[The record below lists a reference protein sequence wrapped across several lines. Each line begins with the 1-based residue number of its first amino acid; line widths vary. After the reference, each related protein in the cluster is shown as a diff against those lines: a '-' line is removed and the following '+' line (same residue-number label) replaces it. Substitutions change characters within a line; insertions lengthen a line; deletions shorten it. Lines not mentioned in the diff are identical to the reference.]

1 MNRAFCNNCHQL
13 VPAEVVERDGKVFL
27 VKDCQECGKT
37 ETLISSNARR
47 YNRKRSLDPGFDYVD
62 CRLQCVGCRHK
73 NQPNLVFVDITNR
86 CNLNCP
92 CCINNTPAMG
102 FLFEPP
108 REYFEKI
115 FDYLATLDPKPSVQL
130 FGGEPTVRDDLFDL
144 IASARARGLPTRVV
158 TNGLKLADPDYC
170 RRLVESRATILIAYD
185 GSNPEIYKTLRG
197 TAKALDLK
205 LKALENIGR
214 LGKAKVTLM
223 TLAAKGFNDTELPE
237 FFDFC
242 HQRRHYIRA
251 IYFMPLAH
259 TWDKKDLDLEPER
272 TTTEDIEQI
281 VDDAFPGEEVEFLPA
296 GFLGQVDTLLKC
308 LRVKP
313 LPFGGAHPN
322 CESMYMLVSDGTRY
336 LPLSHF
342 LKGSV
347 YEVAR
352 ALRDLSERLARRL
365 PADGKPSWALRLRAF
380 LGVAGVARRHF
391 RFDRVF
397 KGKGLGK
404 LWHALATLVGFLVGR
419 KSRLVFERHTNV
431 QAVLQLVVLPFEDR
445 SNIETR
451 RLERCPTGFV
461 YYDPEKDEVAHVP
474 TCAWGLFKNETMRRI
489 ADYYGTST

>member
-1 MNRAFCNNCHQL
+1 
-13 VPAEVVERDGKVFL
+13 
-27 VKDCQECGKT
+27 
-37 ETLISSNARR
+37 
-47 YNRKRSLDPGFDYVD
+47 
-62 CRLQCVGCRHK
+62 
-73 NQPNLVFVDITNR
+73 
-86 CNLNCP
+86 
-92 CCINNTPAMG
+92 
-102 FLFEPP
+102 
-108 REYFEKI
+108 
-115 FDYLATLDPKPSVQL
+115 
-130 FGGEPTVRDDLFDL
+130 
-144 IASARARGLPTRVV
+144 
-158 TNGLKLADPDYC
+158 
-170 RRLVESRATILIAYD
+170 
-185 GSNPEIYKTLRG
+185 
-197 TAKALDLK
+197 
-205 LKALENIGR
+205 
-214 LGKAKVTLM
+214 M